1 MIFCGV
7 LRPVRAL
14 FLTSFLLNAIAPAEQ
29 PQKDPAFPCPERLT
43 YRVEWRMV
51 TAGYAVVQQT
61 RASGRGWD
69 LNLNLTSA
77 GLVSR
82 LYKVLDTYK
91 VTTNEQFCGSSTVL
105 EAQEGKKHTL
115 TQLNFNNARNKVE
128 YSERDLVKNTTAKNE
143 LDKPPC
149 AHEVLGA
156 LATLRLA
163 PPGPGKSTSVPV
175 TDGKKLAFAKL
186 EAQTKETVNIEG
198 KNYSTVRYEAFLFD
212 NVLYKRKGR
221 LFIWLVDDAGHLP
234 VQFQV
239 HLGFPVGNI
248 TVQLEKEEKL

>member
-1 MIFCGV
+1 MISSGV
-7 LRPVRAL
+7 LRLARAF
-14 FLTSFLLNAIAPAEQ
+14 FLTGFLLIALASAEQ
-29 PQKDPAFPCPERLT
+29 PQKDPVFPCPEKLT
-43 YRVEWRMV
+43 YRVEWRLV

-61 RASGRGWD
+61 RATGRGWD

-82 LYKVLDTYK
+82 LYRVLDTYK
-91 VTTNEQFCGSSTVL
+91 VTTNERFCGSSAVL

-115 TQLNFNNARNKVE
+115 TQLNFNNVRNKVE
-128 YSERDLVKNTTAKNE
+128 YNERDLVTNTTAKNE

-163 PPGPGKSTSVPV
+163 PPAAGRPMSVPV

-186 EAQTKETVNIEG
+186 EAQTKETLNIDG

-212 NVLYKRKGR
+212 NVLYRRKGR